1 MPLPLVVL
9 IYKNGLRPSTATLQ
23 NTAGDR
29 AITNGQCVG
38 IAIGVIIYATIY
50 MHYRIYAVFQ
60 LACDEGVKVIGVNGF
75 IHLFIGDVLKLH
87 IGHVV
92 EVDMQV
98 VICVIGRVN
107 DLAIRIY
114 FGEGV
119 GVCVLVM
126 HILVER
132 LICQQNIIHAV
143 GLGKRLQFGGVIR
156 HHGIEDFFV
165 ASVIVGNLCKGVGVS
180 FFGLVSECIRKPCY
194 ILHRHGVILVPE
206 RTERGSE
213 LRFGRLAASLE
224 P

>member
-9 IYKNGLRPSTATLQ
+9 IYKNGLRPSTAALQ

-29 AITNGQCVG
+29 TITNGQCVG
-38 IAIGVIIYATIY
+38 IAIGVIIYATID

-60 LACDEGVKVIGVNGF
+60 LACDEGVKIIGVNGF
-75 IHLFIGDVLKLH
+75 VHLLIGDILKLH

-107 DLAIRIY
+107 DLAIRIH

-119 GVCVLVM
+119 GVRVLVM

-132 LICQQNIIHAV
+132 LICQQNIIHAD
-143 GLGKRLQFGGVIR
+143 GLGERFQFGGVICQ
-156 HHGIEDFFV
+156 HSIDDFFI
-165 ASVIVGNLCKGVGVS
+165 ASVIVNNLCKGVGVPCVGFCS
-180 FFGLVSECIRKPCY
+180 DGVS
-194 ILHRHGVILVPE
+194 
-206 RTERGSE
+206 
-213 LRFGRLAASLE
+213 
-224 P
+224 

>member
-38 IAIGVIIYATIY
+38 IAIGVIIYATID

-60 LACDEGVKVIGVNGF
+60 LACDEGVKIIGVNGF
-75 IHLFIGDVLKLH
+75 VHLLIGDILKLH

-107 DLAIRIY
+107 DLAIRIH

-119 GVCVLVM
+119 GVRVLVM
-126 HILVER
+126 YILVER
-132 LICQQNIIHAV
+132 LICQQNIIHAD
-143 GLGKRLQFGGVIR
+143 GLGERLQFGGVIC

-165 ASVIVGNLCKGVGVS
+165 ASVIIGNVSKGMGVPIFS
-180 FFGLVSECIRKPCY
+180 LVSEGIRKTSY

-213 LRFGRLAASLE
+213 LRFGRLAASFE